1 MQAVIIFLL
10 VLAVLLVIFTLQNQV
25 GITIHLFFWEITDA
39 PLVLILLACLLMGY
53 ILAAIYFYPRLW
65 KVKKEYNKMM
75 RFNKELKELHEMD
88 HPIKKKE
95 EVGDPEGIPFDD
107 EEDDDDDTFFKD

>member
-1 MQAVIIFLL
+1 
-10 VLAVLLVIFTLQNQV
+10 
-25 GITIHLFFWEITDA
+25 
-39 PLVLILLACLLMGY
+39 
-53 ILAAIYFYPRLW
+53 
-65 KVKKEYNKMM
+65 MM

-95 EVGDPEGIPFDD
+95 EAGDPEGIPFDD